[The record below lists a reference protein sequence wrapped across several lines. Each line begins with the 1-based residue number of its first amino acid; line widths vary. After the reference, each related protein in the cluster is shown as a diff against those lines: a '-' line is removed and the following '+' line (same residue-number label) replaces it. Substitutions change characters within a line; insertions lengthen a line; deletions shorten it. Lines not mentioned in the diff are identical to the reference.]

1 MPKIK
6 RRQYDDAYKR
16 EAVELVLSGDRS
28 LSEVA
33 RSLDLNASVLRR
45 WKQQYQNNELSV
57 EARERQD
64 EMAALRREL
73 SRVRQERDI
82 LKKALGIFSQIKE

>member
-28 LSEVA
+28 TSEVA
-33 RSLDLNASVLRR
+33 RSLDLATRAFGTSSSP
-45 WKQQYQNNELSV
+45 Y
-57 EARERQD
+57 
-64 EMAALRREL
+64 
-73 SRVRQERDI
+73 
-82 LKKALGIFSQIKE
+82 